1 MLPQIWPAILT
12 LGWIL
17 FAIAAGE
24 GVMALFALATQDGH
38 AEEFAV
44 SAVIT
49 ALVAGGCVLTTR
61 GRTFELRF
69 RDATLLTV
77 VAWIVVPA
85 FAALPLIAEPV
96 SLPVVDAYF
105 EMVSGITT
113 TGATVMV
120 GLDGVARSVLLWR
133 STTQWIG
140 GIGII
145 GFAIVILPFL
155 KIGGMQLF
163 RLEFT
168 ERSEKSLPRM
178 RSIATAIVEIYVT
191 LTAAC
196 FVVYWML
203 GMTPFDALNHA
214 MTTICTAGFSTHDA
228 SFGYFD
234 SPALEWAAIL
244 FMVLGALPFLSL
256 LRMLRAGS
264 LQDRFDTQVTTYL
277 ALLVILVAVFA
288 LWLFLAVGYPGDR
301 AMTKAAFN
309 VVSIAT
315 TTGFTSSDYVLWGTF
330 ASVWFFALSF
340 VGGCTGSTAG
350 AIKIFRFKV
359 IYAVIRQHIQRSIYP
374 NAVAPIRYGRRVIQD
389 EQAASVG
396 VFVFIYF
403 VAFAVIA
410 VVMAAFGMGG
420 ETSLSIAASAIGN
433 IGPGIGEVVGPTG
446 NFSSLPDGAKIVMCL
461 AMIMGRL
468 EILAVL
474 IMLMPSFYR

>member
-17 FAIAAGE
+17 FAISAGE
-24 GVMALFALATQDGH
+24 GVMALFALATEDGH
-38 AEEFAV
+38 AEEFGV
-44 SAVIT
+44 SAAVT
-49 ALVAGGCVLTTR
+49 AMVAGGCVLTTR
-61 GRTFELRF
+61 GRPFELRF

-96 SLPVVDAYF
+96 SLPLIDAYF

-178 RSIATAIVEIYVT
+178 RSIAVAVVEIYVT

-196 FVVYWML
+196 FVVYWLL

-256 LRMLRAGS
+256 LRMVRGGS
-264 LQDRFDTQVTTYL
+264 LQDRFDTQVITFISVV
-277 ALLVILVAVFA
+277 VILVAVLA
-288 LWLFLAVGYPGDR
+288 LWLFLALEFPVET

-315 TTGFTSSDYVLWGTF
+315 TTGYSSTDWVLWGTF
-330 ASVWFFALSF
+330 AAVWFFALSF
-340 VGGCTGSTAG
+340 MGGCTGSTAG

-359 IYAVIRQHIQRSIYP
+359 MYSLVRQHVQNAIYP
-374 NAVAPIRYGRRVIQD
+374 HVVAPIRYGRRVIPD

-396 VFVFIYF
+396 VFVFIYLA
-403 VAFAVIA
+403 AFAVVAI
-410 VVMAAFGMGG
+410 VMAAVGMTGRPASRSPRRRSAISARG
-420 ETSLSIAASAIGN
+420 SERSLARPETSAAFRT
-433 IGPGIGEVVGPTG
+433 PPR
-446 NFSSLPDGAKIVMCL
+446 SSCVWG
-461 AMIMGRL
+461 
-468 EILAVL
+468 
-474 IMLMPSFYR
+474 

>member
-1 MLPQIWPAILT
+1 
-12 LGWIL
+12 
-17 FAIAAGE
+17 
-24 GVMALFALATQDGH
+24 MALVALATEDGH
-38 AEEFAV
+38 AEEFGV
-44 SAVIT
+44 SAAVT
-49 ALVAGGCVLTTR
+49 AVVAGGCVLTTR
-61 GRTFELRF
+61 GRQFQLRF

-77 VAWIVVPA
+77 VAWIMVPA

-96 SLPVVDAYF
+96 NLSLVDAYF

-120 GLDGVARSVLLWR
+120 GLDDTAKSVLLWR
-133 STTQWIG
+133 SFSQWIG

-178 RSIATAIVEIYVT
+178 RSIAIAVVEIYVT

-228 SFGYFD
+228 SFAHFD
-234 SPALEWAAIL
+234 SAALEWAAIL
-244 FMVLGALPFLSL
+244 FMILGALPFLSL
-256 LRMLRAGS
+256 LRMLRGGS
-264 LQDRFDTQVTTYL
+264 LQDRFDTQVTTFVSVV
-277 ALLVILVAVFA
+277 AILVAILA
-288 LWLFLAVGYPGDR
+288 LWLFIALDFPAD
-301 AMTKAAFN
+301 AALTKAAFN

-315 TTGFTSSDYVLWGTF
+315 TTGYASADYVLWGTF
-330 ASVWFFALSF
+330 AAVWFFALSF
-340 VGGCTGSTAG
+340 MGGCTGSTAG

-359 IYAVIRQHIQRSIYP
+359 MYAVVRQHVQRSIYP
-374 NAVAPIRYGRRVIQD
+374 HVVAPIRYGRRVIPD

-396 VFVFIYF
+396 VFVFIYLL
-403 VAFAVIA
+403 AFAGMAI
-410 VVMAAFGMGG
+410 VMAALGMGG
-420 ETSLSIAASAIGN
+420 ETSISIAASTIGN
-433 IGPGIGEVVGPTG
+433 IGPGIGEVIGPAG
-446 NFSSLPDGAKIVMCL
+446 NFSSLPDAAKIVMCL
-461 AMIMGRL
+461 GMIMGRL

-474 IMLMPSFYR
+474 IMFMPSFYR

>member
-1 MLPQIWPAILT
+1 MLPKIWPAILT

-24 GVMALFALATQDGH
+24 GAMALFALAVEDGH
-38 AEEFAV
+38 AREFAV
-44 SAVIT
+44 SAAVT
-49 ALVAGGCVLTTR
+49 AMVASACVLTTR
-61 GRTFELRF
+61 GRQFDLKF

-85 FAALPLIAEPV
+85 FAALPLIADPV
-96 SLPVVDAYF
+96 NLSVVDAYF
-105 EMVSGITT
+105 EMVSGLTT
-113 TGATVMV
+113 TGATVMS
-120 GLDGVARSVLLWR
+120 GLDSVAPSVLLWR
-133 STTQWIG
+133 STIQWIG

-168 ERSEKSLPRM
+168 ERSEKAMPRM
-178 RSIATAIVEIYVT
+178 RSIAIAIVEIYVA
-191 LTAAC
+191 LTALC

-234 SPALEWAAIL
+234 NPALEWAAVL
-244 FMVLGALPFLSL
+244 FMILGALPFLAL
-256 LRMLRAGS
+256 LRMLRPGTFRE
-264 LQDRFDTQVTTYL
+264 RFDPQVRTFIVV
-277 ALLVILVAVFA
+277 LVILVAVFSVWMLVSQSLPTGRA
-288 LWLFLAVGYPGDR
+288 L
-301 AMTKAAFN
+301 TKAAFN

-315 TTGFTSSDYVLWGTF
+315 TTGYASADYVLWGTF

-340 VGGCTGSTAG
+340 MGGCTGSTAG

-359 IYAVIRQHIQRSIYP
+359 MYAVVKQHIQRTIYP
-374 NAVAPIRYGRRVIQD
+374 HAVAPIRYGSRVISD

-396 VFVFIYF
+396 VFVFLYL

-410 VVMAAFGMGG
+410 MIMAALGMGA
-420 ETSLSIAASAIGN
+420 ETSISIAASAIGN
-433 IGPGIGEVVGPTG
+433 IGPGIGDVIGPAG
-446 NFSSLPDGAKIVMCL
+446 NFSSLPDTAKIVMCL

-474 IMLMPSFYR
+474 VLFMPSFYR

>member
-38 AEEFAV
+38 AQEFGV
-44 SAVIT
+44 SAAIT
-49 ALVAGGCVLTTR
+49 ALVAGACVLTTR
-61 GRTFELRF
+61 GRPFDLKF

-85 FAALPLIAEPV
+85 FAAIPLVAEPV
-96 SLPVVDAYF
+96 GLSPVDAYF

-120 GLDGVARSVLLWR
+120 GLDQTAPSVLLWR
-133 STTQWIG
+133 STSQWIG

-168 ERSEKSLPRM
+168 ERSEKALPRM
-178 RSIATAIVEIYVT
+178 RSIATAIVEIYLI

-196 FVVYWML
+196 FFVYWML

-244 FMVLGALPFLSL
+244 FMILGALPFMAL
-256 LRMLRAGS
+256 LRMLRAGAFKE
-264 LQDRFDTQVTTYL
+264 RFDPQVRTFLVVLVVLVVVFSVWMLLSQTL
-277 ALLVILVAVFA
+277 PAGRAL
-288 LWLFLAVGYPGDR
+288 
-301 AMTKAAFN
+301 TKSAFN

-315 TTGFTSSDYVLWGTF
+315 TTGYTSANYVQWGTF
-330 ASVWFFALSF
+330 AAVWFFALSF
-340 VGGCTGSTAG
+340 MGGCTGSTAG

-359 IYAVIRQHIQRSIYP
+359 MYAVVKQHIQRTIYP
-374 NAVAPIRYGRRVIQD
+374 HAVAPIRYGDRVISD
-389 EQAASVG
+389 EQAGSVG
-396 VFVFIYF
+396 VFVFLYLVSFAAI
-403 VAFAVIA
+403 AVIMSA
-410 VVMAAFGMGG
+410 LGMGG

-433 IGPGIGEVVGPTG
+433 IGPGIGDVIGPDG
-446 NFSSLPDGAKIVMCL
+446 NFSSLPDTAKIIMCL

-474 IMLMPSFYR
+474 VLFMPSFYR